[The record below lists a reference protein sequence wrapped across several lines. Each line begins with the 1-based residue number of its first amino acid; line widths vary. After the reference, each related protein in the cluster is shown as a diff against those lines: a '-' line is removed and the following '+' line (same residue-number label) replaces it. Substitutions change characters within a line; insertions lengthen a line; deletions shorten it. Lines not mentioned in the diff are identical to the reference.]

1 MIITEVAREIKNALK
16 GAKLDLYRPYG
27 HPDTLVGKWSQ
38 KPWQLDFHQAGKSY
52 KERMLCAANRVG
64 KTECAAAEVAYHLTG
79 LYPEWWA
86 GKTFDEPVLVWTG
99 SPTNE
104 TSRDIVQKA
113 LLGGTGEELGLGFI
127 PKDTI
132 IGKPKM
138 RQAGVSEVVDSF
150 KIRHVSGGVSTCI
163 MKTYEQ
169 GWRKWQGTEPQVV
182 WNDEEPED
190 YRIYTEALTRLLTS
204 HGTMMVT
211 FTPLLGQTRLV
222 KHFMTD
228 NVAGT
233 FLETADWDDAPHLD
247 EDAKEQLKGSYPEH
261 EVQARTQGVPM
272 LGAGAV
278 WPYSE
283 EGFICEPF
291 EIPAHF
297 SQIVGVDFGVHHP
310 AAVSKCA
317 WDRDND
323 IFYVCSTFKRKGT
336 NPQSFCAAVYKA
348 AHDQSSGVDFPVS
361 WPHDGM
367 NRDKSGSGPI
377 LIKKYREED
386 PRIRFLSK
394 SARYVDDTGGSQS
407 VERIVGEI
415 DVRIQTG
422 KLKVF
427 STCREFLEEYRSYHR
442 YPEGHAREGQ
452 IVDAND
458 DVIKSVMY
466 AHMMR
471 RYSRTKFMKRKS
483 RNTGAAL
490 SARIG

>member
-138 RQAGVSEVVDSF
+138 RQAGVSDVVDSF

-169 GWRKWQGTEPQVV
+169 GWRKWQGTAPHVV

-190 YRIYTEALTRLLTS
+190 HKVYTESLTRLLTS
-204 HGTMMVT
+204 NGTMMVT
-211 FTPLLGQTRLV
+211 FTPLLGQTELV
-222 KHFMTD
+222 RHFMVD
-228 NVAGT
+228 QVPGT
-233 FLETADWDDAPHLD
+233 FVETADWNDAPHLD
-247 EDAKEQLKGSYPEH
+247 EEAKEQLKGSYPKH

-272 LGAGAV
+272 LGVGAV
-278 WPYSE
+278 FPISE
-283 EGFICEPF
+283 EDIKVCPF
-291 EIPAHF
+291 EIPRHF
-297 SQIVGVDFGVHHP
+297 AQIVGIDFGIYHP
-310 AAVSKCA
+310 AAVVKCA
-317 WDRDND
+317 WDRDRD
-323 IFYVCSTFKRKGT
+323 IFYVVDEFKKEGLTPDLLSPRVHKM
-336 NPQSFCAAVYKA
+336 
-348 AHDQSSGVDFPVS
+348 SGDTIPVA

-367 NRDKSGSGPI
+367 NKDKASGEI
-377 LIKKYREED
+377 LIKHFRRED
-386 PRIRFLSK
+386 SRIRYLSK
-394 SARYVDDTGGSQS
+394 SARYNNDKGGSQA
-407 VERIVGEI
+407 VEPVVGELLERMQ
-415 DVRIQTG
+415 DGRFC
-422 KLKVF
+422 VF
-427 STCREFLEEYRSYHR
+427 STCNHFFDEFRSYHR
-442 YPEGHAREGQ
+442 DDNGK
-452 IVDAND
+452 IVDKRD
-458 DVIKSVMY
+458 DVLKAIMY
-466 AHMMR
+466 AYMMR
-471 RYSRTKFMKRKS
+471 RYARSGYNFKPVRR
-483 RNTGAAL
+483 TGAAL